1 MSKGKYSHQNGFY
14 PLMKISKKK
23 YKYRNIFAIHFKVC
37 MLYKSVEQKHLQIYF
52 KVTIIWPKY
61 LN

>member
-37 MLYKSVEQKHLQIYF
+37 MLYKSVEQKNLQIYF
-52 KVTIIWPKY
+52 KVTII
-61 LN
+61 